1 MESLGKGRG
10 DQSLKQMGECAE
22 RCGDELTGEASDMQ
36 CELL

>member
-22 RCGDELTGEASDMQ
+22 QCGDELTVGK
-36 CELL
+36 